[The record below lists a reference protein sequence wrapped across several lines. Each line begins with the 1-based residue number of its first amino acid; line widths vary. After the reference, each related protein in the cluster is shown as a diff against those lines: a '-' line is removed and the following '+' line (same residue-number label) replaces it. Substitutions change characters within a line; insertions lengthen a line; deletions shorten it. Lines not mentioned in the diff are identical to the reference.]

1 MKKAIAIAA
10 IATIAVSPAAA
21 GNLRAPASKTLLRR
35 CTKNAKVEECCP
47 GTGHKLYHRK
57 DEGNPGRLGKQ
68 CCSKSLGAWLP
79 TNGDDADN
87 FCSLGQRTSDAEKS
101 IDQVK
106 SVSDRMANAL
116 TALNAE
122 KKDLK
127 AQYRA
132 AYIAHEKT
140 EDGKRGEVERDQK
153 ELQLME
159 DKNALSKA
167 KLNGLKDDLVQEQD
181 KLDKAKQS
189 NSEKLEEM
197 DSRIE
202 DQQNKFKVKEQTYS
216 KMLSDISD
224 ATKDLNTCK
233 FDTKEQVGLITAI
246 RGNIEDAKK
255 RQDVAKEETAKFEKQ
270 STITEAALVAQKK
283 NAAKE
288 KSEAVMALGKVK
300 SGTRSLNEK
309 MTKLQAA
316 IDRVE
321 KQIDMVDESI
331 KEQKKVNKAAGV
343 SLMEVWG
350 SEPEADTNGFDADKY
365 AAGKL
370 KKKGDTWLD
379 SEAAMLNDAQ
389 NFVKSKMAGMQK
401 VLLNL
406 KAVRSRVKALK
417 KLDIKLNEEIMAD
430 LQKRHDKLA
439 TEIAAANKEATKLAN
454 QIYGAGEII
463 RRAQRANRKEL
474 RLFRKQVADKQRRLN
489 EVATNLREMTGL
501 IFNAKIKTLAL
512 FAQNK
517 VCAKLLKGSKFVK
530 ALVERNLDAE
540 RKELS
545 ELTTTLEST
554 KDKMERFKTELQT
567 EQSGHETEM
576 AGIIAETGR
585 VNDEYSLLKQ
595 DFNGKNADRKKKLV
609 EHANKEKK
617 LTALKN
623 KALGSEDDFEDV

>member
-1 MKKAIAIAA
+1 MQTQQKLCYV
-10 IATIAVSPAAA
+10 AVQ
-21 GNLRAPASKTLLRR
+21 
-35 CTKNAKVEECCP
+35 KNAKVEECCP
-47 GTGHKLYHRK
+47 GTGHKLYRRK

-87 FCSLGQRTSDAEKS
+87 FCSLGQRTNEAEKS

-270 STITEAALVAQKK
+270 CTITEAALVAQKK

-331 KEQKKVNKAAGV
+331 KEQKK
-343 SLMEVWG
+343 SQQG
-350 SEPEADTNGFDADKY
+350 SRCI
-365 AAGKL
+365 
-370 KKKGDTWLD
+370 LD
-379 SEAAMLNDAQ
+379 GSM
-389 NFVKSKMAGMQK
+389 G
-401 VLLNL
+401 
-406 KAVRSRVKALK
+406 
-417 KLDIKLNEEIMAD
+417 
-430 LQKRHDKLA
+430 
-439 TEIAAANKEATKLAN
+439 
-454 QIYGAGEII
+454 
-463 RRAQRANRKEL
+463 
-474 RLFRKQVADKQRRLN
+474 
-489 EVATNLREMTGL
+489 
-501 IFNAKIKTLAL
+501 IKTR
-512 FAQNK
+512 
-517 VCAKLLKGSKFVK
+517 S
-530 ALVERNLDAE
+530 
-540 RKELS
+540 
-545 ELTTTLEST
+545 
-554 KDKMERFKTELQT
+554 
-567 EQSGHETEM
+567 
-576 AGIIAETGR
+576 
-585 VNDEYSLLKQ
+585 
-595 DFNGKNADRKKKLV
+595 
-609 EHANKEKK
+609 
-617 LTALKN
+617 
-623 KALGSEDDFEDV
+623 